1 MRSAAILTLATLG
14 LAACNTNTAPG
25 NDREAHLDPPV
36 QAAPIEDAS
45 TEQGLAEFSAQ
56 LGGALRS
63 VQQTLEAVSKAEN
76 PSLALANA
84 TIFLDAMGHVV
95 IAWGL
100 PRPLCQIHRT
110 DNC

>member
-45 TEQGLAEFSAQ
+45 
-56 LGGALRS
+56 RS
-63 VQQTLEAVSKAEN
+63 EEHTSELQS
-76 PSLALANA
+76 
-84 TIFLDAMGHVV
+84 H
-95 IAWGL
+95 
-100 PRPLCQIHRT
+100 
-110 DNC
+110 

>member
-45 TEQGLAEFSAQ
+45 T
-56 LGGALRS
+56 
-63 VQQTLEAVSKAEN
+63 
-76 PSLALANA
+76 ALANLSPGLMLPETMTDA
-84 TIFLDAMGHVV
+84 DLAALDAEGD
-95 IAWGL
+95 
-100 PRPLCQIHRT
+100 CQFRLT
-110 DNC
+110 EVAYPSFVYDSEG